1 VIGVLIWIASSAAFA
16 FYVSNF
22 GSHNKTYGAL
32 GGVIVFLVWL
42 WVSNISILLG
52 ADLNAELERGR
63 QIEAGAGATSR
74 FWNPATRRRERPPRP
89 G

>member
-1 VIGVLIWIASSAAFA
+1 
-16 FYVSNF
+16 
-22 GSHNKTYGAL
+22 
-32 GGVIVFLVWL
+32 VIVFLVWL

-52 ADLNAELERGR
+52 ADLKAELERGR